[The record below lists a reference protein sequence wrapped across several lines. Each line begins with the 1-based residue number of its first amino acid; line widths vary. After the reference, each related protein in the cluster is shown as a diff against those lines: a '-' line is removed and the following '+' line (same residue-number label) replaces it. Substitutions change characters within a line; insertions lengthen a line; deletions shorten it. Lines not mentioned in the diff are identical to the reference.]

1 MVKQAVRPEFFSKLP
16 SAKRSEQLDKKGI
29 TDEEQFLYGMSQTA
43 GWDVFTKK
51 KDILLREMDVL
62 QENAIS
68 SGVSKEEIGEN
79 AIIINMARGVINR
92 LWDFVDDSKEICES
106 AGGK

>member
-1 MVKQAVRPEFFSKLP
+1 MVKQAMRPEFFSKLP
-16 SAKRSEQLDKKGI
+16 SAKRSEELDKKGI
-29 TDEEQFLYGMSQTA
+29 TDEEQFLYGLSQTA

-51 KDILLREMDVL
+51 KDVLLREMDSL
-62 QENAIS
+62 QEAAIA

-92 LWDFVDDSKEICES
+92 LWKFIDDSKETCES
-106 AGGK
+106 GGQ

>member
-1 MVKQAVRPEFFSKLP
+1 MVKTAMRPDFFSKLP
-16 SAKRSEQLDKKGI
+16 SAKRSEELDKKGI
-29 TDEEQFLYGMSQTA
+29 TDEEQFLYGLSQTA

-51 KDILLREMDVL
+51 KDVLLREMDSL
-62 QENAIS
+62 QEAAIA

-92 LWDFVDDSKEICES
+92 LWDFISDAKETCE